1 MRKYS
6 KEQIREIAA
15 DVFGRYPKAMN
26 VAVTEDGQ
34 AFITDESDAAVRNH
48 AREKRYKGA
57 LEIYSFKRKEF
68 ETEKLTKKQ
77 KAEKNARTGEK
88 SEEDTGRKKENAR
101 EDGKAEN
108 AGKQTTG
115 VAGNGQTELK
125 PETGQKE
132 DRESS
137 KSEEL

>member
-48 AREKRYKGA
+48 AREKRYKQP
-57 LEIYSFKRKEF
+57 LWIENFRREDV
-68 ETEKLTKKQ
+68 E
-77 KAEKNARTGEK
+77 EK
-88 SEEDTGRKKENAR
+88 SKEKSGAGKKK
-101 EDGKAEN
+101 EDGKKSKED
-108 AGKQTTG
+108 GKQTAEDA
-115 VAGNGQTELK
+115 VAEQLEPK
-125 PETGQKE
+125 PEPGQAENKE
-132 DRESS
+132 STKTEES
-137 KSEEL
+137 